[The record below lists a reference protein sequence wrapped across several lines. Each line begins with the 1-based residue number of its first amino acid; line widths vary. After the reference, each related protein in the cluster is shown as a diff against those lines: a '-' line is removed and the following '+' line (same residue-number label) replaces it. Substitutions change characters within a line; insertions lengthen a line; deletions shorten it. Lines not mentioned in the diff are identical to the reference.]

1 MTQTLWRSYVL
12 DLLPAI
18 TNGKAQVFIKP
29 MGNEHISWTTFLNM
43 FTIELWGT
51 LILVAMI
58 ISCFLTSIEK
68 TFDVKDQ
75 FSFVNYLENL
85 WLAFKANF
93 GGKPSSIH
101 QNSSFKISIFYC
113 LLVGSIVWMFYR
125 AEIMSQL
132 SVLKVK
138 KPFDSLEDL
147 SKSNYRQVQNFGSF

>member
-1 MTQTLWRSYVL
+1 MTQTVLRSSVL

-18 TNGKAQVFIKP
+18 HNGKAKVFINP
-29 MGNEHISWTTFLNM
+29 IGNEHISWTTFLNL

-75 FSFVNYLENL
+75 FSYVNYLENL
-85 WLAFKANF
+85 WLALKANF

-101 QNSSFKISIFYC
+101 ENSSYKISIFSC
-113 LLVGSIVWMFYR
+113 LLVGSVVWIAYR
-125 AEIMSQL
+125 AEIISEL
-132 SVLKVK
+132 SVLKIK
-138 KPFDSLEDL
+138 MPFDSLEDL
-147 SKSNYRQVQNFGSF
+147 SQSNYR